1 MSKDLVPPRTS
12 QARAGPLDEAA
23 KAESSSPVPRA
34 AIRSPTLD
42 PMAAE
47 NGIAI
52 RDDRGGDDVLRLLR
66 TGTATEHEDV
76 ERTLDLLD
84 PSLTRHRLAQ
94 VLAAMHGFWSAAEAG
109 LDDWAARCPVD
120 AERVD
125 WPRRRRVSLFA
136 ADLRELGAPLPDG
149 GPVLPDVPC
158 TDAALGRMYV
168 LEGSTLGGVF
178 IDRHLAALPE
188 LAGVT
193 VRSFSPYG
201 SETGAMWAAFRRT
214 ARERVAA
221 GGDATAMLDSA
232 RTTFA
237 GLADWCRR
245 ASVPGVPA

>member
-1 MSKDLVPPRTS
+1 
-12 QARAGPLDEAA
+12 
-23 KAESSSPVPRA
+23 
-34 AIRSPTLD
+34 
-42 PMAAE
+42 MAA
-47 NGIAI
+47 GDQAAAL
-52 RDDRGGDDVLRLLR
+52 RDDRGTDDDVLRLLR
-66 TGTATEHEDV
+66 VGTAAEHEEV

-94 VLAAMHGFWSAAEAG
+94 VLDAMHGFWRAAEAG
-109 LDDWAARCPVD
+109 LDDWAGRCPAD

-125 WPRRRRVSLFA
+125 WPRRRRTSLFA
-136 ADLRELGAPLPDG
+136 SDLRELGAPASDAAPLLPTVAD
-149 GPVLPDVPC
+149 
-158 TDAALGRMYV
+158 TDEALGRMYV

-214 ARERVAA
+214 TRARVTA
-221 GGDATAMLDSA
+221 GGDAAAMLVSA

-237 GLADWCRR
+237 GLAGWCRQTAVR
-245 ASVPGVPA
+245 GVPA